1 MVILSGGE
9 FCLLDGMLISDINHV
24 LLRGGND
31 DRKSR
36 YNVIA
41 NSRITA
47 DVRFQSLNTDYNLL
61 ENCEIAG
68 PPTHHA
74 PPFLISLRPMNSPA
88 RICFFSARLPETFRP
103 AIDASAWQV
112 TPIRFIGS
120 SVRHP

>member
-61 ENCEIAG
+61 
-68 PPTHHA
+68 
-74 PPFLISLRPMNSPA
+74 
-88 RICFFSARLPETFRP
+88 
-103 AIDASAWQV
+103 
-112 TPIRFIGS
+112 
-120 SVRHP
+120 